1 MTSTRIRRPSEFLV
15 VAVVAAL
22 GLLVLWDTLTAPAQA
37 MDRGPLGPHVLPLAV
52 GCMLLICAAGIAID
66 LVRGGQGQP
75 EDGEAEDRS
84 DWITW
89 AAILG
94 AIVLT
99 AVAVE
104 PLGWVL
110 AGGAMFY
117 LCVYAFGSRAYV
129 RDAIVSVVL
138 ATGSFYFF
146 FSVLGINLSA
156 GVLEGIL

>member
-1 MTSTRIRRPSEFLV
+1 MTLTRVRRPSEFLV
-15 VAVVAAL
+15 VAVVSAL

-37 MDRGPLGPHVLPLAV
+37 MDRGPLGPHVLPIVV
-52 GCMLLICAAGIAID
+52 GCMLLVCAAGIAID
-66 LVRGGQGQP
+66 LLRGGQGQP
-75 EDGEAEDRS
+75 EDGEAGERS

-89 AAILG
+89 SVILG
-94 AIVLT
+94 AIVLV
-99 AVAVE
+99 ALAVE

-129 RDAIVSVVL
+129 RDVIVAVVL
-138 ATGSFYFF
+138 AVGSFYFV

-156 GVLEGIL
+156 GLLEGIL